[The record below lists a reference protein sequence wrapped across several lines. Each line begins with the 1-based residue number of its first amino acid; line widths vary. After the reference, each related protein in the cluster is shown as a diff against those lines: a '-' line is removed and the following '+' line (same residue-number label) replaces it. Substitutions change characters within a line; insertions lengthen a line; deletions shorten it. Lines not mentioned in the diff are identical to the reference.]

1 MAKEDKVEFEGE
13 VIEALPNAM
22 FRVKLDNDHIVLGH
36 VAGKM
41 RRFRIRILPGDRVR
55 CELSPYDLDRARI
68 ATATASGAAVN
79 ERALI
84 EAIGSA
90 LSVRSR
96 ANRPLDRR
104 RRGRRRLRRRGV
116 RGVDRHDGRRRAPPP
131 GLDLARRCRPPA
143 LAAAASDLAAMGA
156 APGEAYLALGV
167 AAPLDSAACLELVR
181 GAEALA
187 ERIGVTI
194 AGGDVVRSPAGF
206 VTVTVVGWGRD
217 EQSLV
222 GRDGARP
229 GDLVGVTG
237 RLGGAAT
244 ALELLYGRSP
254 RGGPHDAS
262 LIARHARPTPRI
274 GEGRALAAAGVH
286 AMIDLSD
293 GLASDAAIIGSM
305 SAAVLEVD
313 IGALPLD
320 DGVDDPVL
328 AARGGEDYEL
338 LFCAPP
344 ALRSAIE
351 EAVAVTWIGRVVEG
365 SPGGA
370 VFARDGAVLE
380 LSGFEHQLD

>member
-1 MAKEDKVEFEGE
+1 
-13 VIEALPNAM
+13 
-22 FRVKLDNDHIVLGH
+22 
-36 VAGKM
+36 
-41 RRFRIRILPGDRVR
+41 
-55 CELSPYDLDRARI
+55 
-68 ATATASGAAVN
+68 VN

-90 LSVRSR
+90 LSVRSGR
-96 ANRPLDRR
+96 IARWIGDDAAVVASGGGVCVVSTDTMVVGEHLRLDWISPADAGHR
-104 RRGRRRLRRRGV
+104 
-116 RGVDRHDGRRRAPPP
+116 
-131 GLDLARRCRPPA
+131 A

-156 APGEAYLALGV
+156 EPGEAYLALGV

-187 ERIGVTI
+187 EQIGVTI

-222 GRDGARP
+222 GRDGAQP

-274 GEGRALAAAGVH
+274 REGRALAAAGVH

-293 GLASDAAIIGSM
+293 GLASDAAIIGAM

-313 IGALPLD
+313 VNALPLD
-320 DGVDDPVL
+320 DGVSDRLL

-344 ALRSAIE
+344 RLRSAVE
-351 EAVAVTWIGRVVEG
+351 EATGVTWIGRVLEG

-370 VFARDGAVLE
+370 VLARDGAAVE